1 MQVTETL
8 SQGLKREYDIFLPA
22 SDLAEKLN
30 GQLAELK
37 SKAQINGFRPGKVPV
52 EHLRKIYG
60 KSVMADVVQE
70 AITKANK
77 QIVDD
82 NHLRLAREPKV
93 ELPTDQAAIDAAL
106 EARGDLNFKV
116 ALEVLPTFE
125 IGDFSEIELERL
137 TTDVEDADVAN
148 AIERLADGRRTY
160 AEKPEGAKAEAH
172 DRVTVDFDGKIDG
185 DPFEGGEGRDIEVLI
200 GSNTFIPGFE
210 DQLLGVARRR
220 EARRPRDV
228 PRGLR
233 RARRSR
239 ARRASS
245 TSRSRRSPRPSPSP
259 STTNSPRASASKSL
273 DKLKEMFRDRVTAE
287 YARASR
293 DKVKRQLLDKL
304 DALYSFELPEG
315 LVNQEFDGIWTQ
327 VMQEQEAAGRSF
339 ADENTTE
346 EAARADYRR
355 IAERRVRLGL
365 LLAEVGTK
373 AEVKIADEE
382 MTQALIARGAPVPGA
397 GKAGLGFLPQQ
408 SAGAR
413 RTARPDLRG
422 EGRGLH
428 PWPRQGR
435 RPQGRQGRADETA
448 RRRIAAVGSTRRGR
462 GRRRGRGGREAG
474 GLTSGRRAQGLAA
487 RRRPAPLSE
496 RRRMPILGRAP
507 AEQLLG

>member
-37 SKAQINGFRPGKVPV
+37 SKAQIKGFRPGKVPV

-93 ELPTDQAAIDAAL
+93 ELPSDQAAIDAAL
-106 EARGDLNFKV
+106 EARGDLRFKV

-125 IGDFSEIELERL
+125 IGDFSQIELERL

-160 AEKPEGAKAEAH
+160 AVKPEGAKAEAH
-172 DRVTVDFDGKIDG
+172 DRVTVDFDGKMDG
-185 DPFEGGEGRDIEVLI
+185 VPFEGGEGRDIEVLI

-210 DQLLGVARRR
+210 DQLVGAVAGEKRVVHATFPEAYSVRTLAGKTGEFDVTVKAVAAPEPLAIDDEFAKGLGL
-220 EARRPRDV
+220 D
-228 PRGLR
+228 G
-233 RARRSR
+233 
-239 ARRASS
+239 
-245 TSRSRRSPRPSPSP
+245 
-259 STTNSPRASASKSL
+259 L
-273 DKLKEMFRDRVTAE
+273 DKLREMFRDRVTAE
-287 YARASR
+287 YARVSR
-293 DKVKRQLLDKL
+293 DKLKRQLLDKL

-327 VMQEQEAAGRSF
+327 VMQEQAAANRSF

-373 AEVKIADEE
+373 ADVKIADEE
-382 MTQALIARGAPVPGA
+382 MTQALIAKARQYPGQEKQVWDFYRNNQQALAELRAPIYEEKVVDYIL
-397 GKAGLGFLPQQ
+397 GLAKVADRKVAKEELMKPLDDELPP
-408 SAGAR
+408 S
-413 RTARPDLRG
+413 ARPG
-422 EGRGLH
+422 EDAVAAAAEAAEK
-428 PWPRQGR
+428 P
-435 RPQGRQGRADETA
+435 AD
-448 RRRIAAVGSTRRGR
+448 
-462 GRRRGRGGREAG
+462 
-474 GLTSGRRAQGLAA
+474 
-487 RRRPAPLSE
+487 
-496 RRRMPILGRAP
+496 
-507 AEQLLG
+507 